1 MPRSLD
7 KTDYKI
13 LQILQDRGR
22 ITNIDLS
29 KEIGLSPAPTLER
42 VKKLEKGNYLKGYHA
57 EVNLEKLGVT
67 VKALIQVTLIH
78 QKGTE
83 LHRFIEAITR
93 IPEVIECEQVTGDYD
108 YHLKVYSKDISAL
121 DRLITDHIS
130 KIPQVAQIKSHI
142 VLNTIKHSYV
152 APLVENS

>member
-1 MPRSLD
+1 MGRSLD
-7 KTDYKI
+7 NTDYKI
-13 LQILQDRGR
+13 LEILQKRGR

-42 VKKLEKGNYLKGYHA
+42 VKKLERENYILGYHG

-78 QKGTE
+78 QKDTE
-83 LHRFIEAITR
+83 IHRFIEAVSSIS
-93 IPEVIECEQVTGDYD
+93 EVVECLQVTGDFD
-108 YHLKVYSKDISAL
+108 YHLKVYSKTISTL
-121 DRLITDHIS
+121 DRLITERIS

-142 VLNTIKHSYV
+142 ILNTVKHSYV
-152 APLVENS
+152 SPLSKSS